1 MIFIIPIVLGAV
13 ALGAAAFGV
22 GSGVSGVSNM
32 QEAEKIGKNA
42 QKRYEKAKERAEQEW
57 KTTQQ
62 LAEEYGQLQIDVKIR
77 TIGRFIAFIERIG
90 QKGSL
95 EDKRFL
101 EGFQGFSTEDTKADE
116 AETSEDH
123 QGATEDFN
131 RAGAAAG
138 AAAAAAAAGVAAG
151 QGTLTMVGLFGT
163 ASTGTAI
170 SGLSGAAAWN
180 ATLAW
185 LGGGSLA
192 VGGGGMALGTVV
204 LGGIMAGPALAVV
217 GFVLTGE
224 GEKALTNAREY
235 ESKANAEIAKMEA
248 AQDLLK
254 QVQKRVIELKNLVEN
269 LNDRAVL
276 ALNELESKPFDR
288 YRDAGK
294 FQQVGLLVKAM
305 SEIMKTPILDNQGN
319 LNPSTKNLREKYGYL
334 QGV

>member
-42 QKRYEKAKERAEQEW
+42 QKRHDNARERAEQEW
-57 KTTQQ
+57 KTTEQ
-62 LAEEYGQLQIDVKIR
+62 LAEEYGQLQIDVQIR
-77 TIGRFIAFIERIG
+77 TIARFIAFIERNG

-95 EDKRFL
+95 DIRFL
-101 EGFQGFSTEDTKADE
+101 EGLEGFSIEDLKEYKAE
-116 AETSEDH
+116 ALEAYKIAM
-123 QGATEDFN
+123 GGFKAVG
-131 RAGAAAG
+131 AGA
-138 AAAAAAAAGVAAG
+138 AAG

-170 SGLSGAAAWN
+170 SGLSGAAATN

-192 VGGGGMALGTVV
+192 AGGGGMALGTVV
-204 LGGIMAGPALAVV
+204 LGGIVAGPALAIG
-217 GFVLTGE
+217 GFVLAGE
-224 GEKALTNAREY
+224 GEKALTNARKY
-235 ESKANAEIAKMEA
+235 ESKANAEIAQIED
-248 AQDLLK
+248 AQEEIK
-254 QVQKRVIELKNLVEN
+254 KIQKLITELKSFVEH
-269 LNDRAVL
+269 LNTRAVL

-288 YRDAGK
+288 DRDADK
-294 FQQVGLLVKAM
+294 FQQLALLVKAM
-305 SEIMKTPILDNQGN
+305 SEIMKTPVLDNQGHP
-319 LNPSTKNLREKYGYL
+319 NPIIKNLREKYGYL

>member
-42 QKRYEKAKERAEQEW
+42 EKRYEKAKERAEQEW
-57 KTTQQ
+57 KITEQ

-77 TIGRFIAFIERIG
+77 TIARFIAFIERNG
-90 QKGSL
+90 QKGSQ
-95 EDKRFL
+95 DKRFF
-101 EGFQGFSTEDTKADE
+101 EGFKGFSTEDSKAY
-116 AETSEDH
+116 A
-123 QGATEDFN
+123 QGSQAQGTAGFN
-131 RAGAAAG
+131 TGGFNTVGAG
-138 AAAAAAAAGVAAG
+138 AAAAAAAGAAAG

-254 QVQKRVIELKNLVEN
+254 QVQKRVIELKKLVEN
-269 LNDRAVL
+269 LNNRAVL

-288 YRDAGK
+288 DRDAGK
-294 FQQVGLLVKAM
+294 FQQLALLIKAM
-305 SEIMKTPILDNQGN
+305 SEIMKTPILDSEGN
-319 LNPSTKNLREKYGYL
+319 LNPATENFREKYGCL
-334 QGV
+334 

>member
-22 GSGVSGVSNM
+22 GSGISGVSNI

-42 QKRYEKAKERAEQEW
+42 QKRHDVARERAEQEW
-57 KTTQQ
+57 KKTQQ
-62 LAEEYGQLQIDVKIR
+62 LAEEYGQLQIDVQIR
-77 TIGRFIAFIERIG
+77 TMGRFIAFIERNG
-90 QKGSL
+90 QKGSQ
-95 EDKRFL
+95 DKRFF
-101 EGFQGFSTEDTKADE
+101 EGFKGFSTEDSKAY
-116 AETSEDH
+116 A
-123 QGATEDFN
+123 QGSQAQGTAGFN
-131 RAGAAAG
+131 TGGFNTVGAG
-138 AAAAAAAAGVAAG
+138 AAAAAAAAAGAAAG
-151 QGTLTMVGLFGT
+151 QATLTMVGLFGT

-204 LGGIMAGPALAVV
+204 LGGIVAVPALAVLG

-254 QVQKRVIELKNLVEN
+254 QVQKRVIELKKLVEN
-269 LNDRAVL
+269 LNNRAVL

-288 YRDAGK
+288 DRDAAK
-294 FQQVGLLVKAM
+294 FQQLALLIKAM
-305 SEIMKTPILDNQGN
+305 SEIMKTPILDSEGN
-319 LNPSTKNLREKYGYL
+319 LNPATENFREKYGCL
-334 QGV
+334 